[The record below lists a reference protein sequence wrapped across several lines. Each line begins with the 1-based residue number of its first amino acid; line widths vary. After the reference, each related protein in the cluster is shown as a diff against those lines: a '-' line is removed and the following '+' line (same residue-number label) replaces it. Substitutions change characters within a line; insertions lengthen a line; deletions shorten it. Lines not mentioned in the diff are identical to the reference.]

1 MIEMH
6 HIRNRARLIAAIALV
21 WHVAVIAI
29 VSTALVCDARSEH
42 AGMPDCP
49 LHESAPACPVHAEKH
64 GTHECDCPT
73 IGCADTDAGFMALFG
88 AIGVLPPPSH
98 MPTPLDAGDASPR
111 VTVSTTSLARIPL
124 APPPR
129 A

>member
-1 MIEMH
+1 MH
-6 HIRNRARLIAAIALV
+6 LIRNRARLVAAIALT
-21 WHVAVIAI
+21 WHVVAIAA
-29 VSTALVCDARSEH
+29 VSTVLSCDTNAPSEH

-49 LHESAPACPVHAEKH
+49 LHESAPACPIHAEKH

-73 IGCADTDAGFMALFG
+73 IGCSQTDTGIVALFG
-88 AIGVLPPPSH
+88 AIGVLSPIADLPV
-98 MPTPLDAGDASPR
+98 PLDAGDASL
-111 VTVSTTSLARIPL
+111 VVAESVNSLAPIPL